1 MRRDPSLAGPPRP
14 APLRSAAAAVALSL
28 AAALSVALGLAA
40 ALGVALSRVLGVIL
54 AVVLSAPLAAQT
66 LPPVSTVVTSAAP
79 ESVAVS
85 VYRAPYRSA
94 DTPISRGE
102 PQGFALITETRTVTI
117 PAGRAVVRFEGVAG
131 NIFPETAIIEG
142 LPSGVREK
150 NLDADLLS
158 PRSLYDRALGR
169 RVMVRRTDKATG
181 KVTEEQ
187 AVIRSSADGA
197 ALVSI
202 GGGVEALK
210 CTGMNETIVYPDVPP
225 GLSAKP
231 TLSIETESDR
241 PVTAKITLAYLAG
254 GFDWQADYVVQLAPD
269 RRTAELFAW
278 VTLASS
284 DPTSF
289 RGGAAVI
296 AGRVNRDAESPTP
309 PTARPLELRCFP
321 VPPLLPYRDGR
332 PYPPPP
338 PPPPPMVMA
347 APMEAMRA
355 NKAEDIVVT
364 GSLARREDL
373 ADLKLYR
380 LSGPVTVASR
390 AQKQVGFLAKPRV
403 AVAMIY
409 ESRIYQ
415 GDVAQTQLIVR
426 AQNKA
431 VAGLGEP
438 LPAGHA
444 VVFAANGGRPILI
457 GESSTAD
464 KAVGEQVE
472 FKLGPSP
479 NVRVSTKPIPVTPRD
494 GRRNRY
500 RLTVTNANAWP
511 VQYEARINPG
521 GDSYRLENPSAR
533 LATKDG
539 QPFWPVTVPANGS
552 VSLDYTIRAV
562 Y

>member
-1 MRRDPSLAGPPRP
+1 MRRDQTPAGPARF
-14 APLRSAAAAVALSL
+14 APM
-28 AAALSVALGLAA
+28 LSVALSVVLSLGSAVAL
-40 ALGVALSRVLGVIL
+40 ALGVAAVLAVALSRVLGVIL
-54 AVVLSAPLAAQT
+54 AVVLTAPLAAQT
-66 LPPVSTVVTSAAP
+66 PTPTVVTSAAP
-79 ESVAVS
+79 DSVAVS
-85 VYRAPYRSA
+85 VYRAPGRGA
-94 DTPISRGE
+94 DQAIDREDPE
-102 PQGFALITETRTVTI
+102 GFALITETRTVTI
-117 PAGRAVVRFEGVAG
+117 PAGSAVVRFEGVAG
-131 NIFPETAIIEG
+131 NIFPETAIVEG

-169 RVMVRRTDKATG
+169 RVMVRRTNKATG

-210 CTGMNETIVYPDVPP
+210 CTGLNETILYPEVPP

-241 PVTAKITLAYLAG
+241 PVTARITLAYLAG
-254 GFDWQADYVVQLAPD
+254 GFDWQADYVVQLSPD
-269 RRTAELFAW
+269 RRSAEVFAW

-296 AGRVNRDAESPTP
+296 AGRVNRDAEDPMP

-321 VPPLLPYRDGR
+321 VPPPLSRRDRAG
-332 PYPPPP
+332 YAFAPPPP
-338 PPPPPMVMA
+338 PP
-347 APMEAMRA
+347 APTAMAMRGMVA
-355 NKAEDIVVT
+355 DEADNVVVT
-364 GSLARREDL
+364 GARAKREDL

-380 LSGPVTVASR
+380 LDGAVTVASN
-390 AQKQVGFLAKPRV
+390 AQKQVGFLAKPKV
-403 AVAMIY
+403 AVALIY
-409 ESRIYQ
+409 ESRVYQ
-415 GDVAQTQLIVR
+415 GDVSETQLLVR

-431 VAGLGEP
+431 IAGLGEA

-444 VVFAANGGRPILI
+444 VVFAANGPRPILI

-479 NVRVSTKPIPVTPRD
+479 NVIVSTKPIPVTPRD
-494 GRRNRY
+494 GRRLRY
-500 RLTVTNANAWP
+500 RLTVTNANGWP
-511 VQYEARINPG
+511 IAYEARIEPG
-521 GDSYRLENPSAR
+521 GDSYRLESPSAR
-533 LATKDG
+533 LTTKDG
-539 QPFWPVTVPANGS
+539 KPFWSVTVPANGS

>member
-1 MRRDPSLAGPPRP
+1 MRRDRTPAGPARA
-14 APLRSAAAAVALSL
+14 APL
-28 AAALSVALGLAA
+28 LSVALSVVVSLGSALAL
-40 ALGVALSRVLGVIL
+40 ALGVATVLAVALSRVVGVIL
-54 AVVLSAPLAAQT
+54 AVVLTAPLAAQT
-66 LPPVSTVVTSAAP
+66 PTPTVVTSAAP
-79 ESVAVS
+79 DSVAVS
-85 VYRAPYRSA
+85 VYRAPGRGA
-94 DTPISRGE
+94 DEAIDRTDH
-102 PQGFALITETRTVTI
+102 QGFALITETRTVTI

-131 NIFPETAIIEG
+131 NIFPETAIVEG
-142 LPSGVREK
+142 LPSRVREK

-169 RVMVRRTDKATG
+169 RVMVRRINKATG

-210 CTGMNETIVYPDVPP
+210 CTGLNETIVYPAVPP

-241 PVTAKITLAYLAG
+241 PVTATITLAYLAG

-269 RRTAELFAW
+269 RRSAELFAW

-296 AGRVNRDAESPTP
+296 AGRVNREAKGPTP
-309 PTARPLELRCFP
+309 PTARPIELRCFP
-321 VPPLLPYRDGR
+321 VPPPLEERNGQLYPAVS
-332 PYPPPP
+332 PPPP
-338 PPPPPMVMA
+338 PPP
-347 APMEAMRA
+347 APMAMMEAR
-355 NKAEDIVVT
+355 KADAQDIVVT
-364 GSLARREDL
+364 GSLAKLETL

-380 LSGPVTVASR
+380 LNGPVTVASR

-403 AVAMIY
+403 AVALIH
-409 ESRIYQ
+409 ESRVYQ
-415 GDVAQTQLIVR
+415 GDVSQTQLIVR

-431 VAGLGEP
+431 IAGLGEP
-438 LPAGHA
+438 LPAGHT
-444 VVFAANGGRPILI
+444 VVFAANGSRPILL

-472 FKLGPSP
+472 FKMGPQP
-479 NVRVSTKPIPVTPRD
+479 NIDVTTKAIPVTPRD

-500 RLTVTNANAWP
+500 RLAVSNANRWP
-511 VQYEARINPG
+511 IMYEARIDTG
-521 GDSYRLENPSAR
+521 GDGYRLENPSAR
-533 LATKDG
+533 LTTKDG
-539 QPFWPVTVPANGS
+539 KPFWSVTVPANGI

>member
-1 MRRDPSLAGPPRP
+1 MARHLALPV
-14 APLRSAAAAVALSL
+14 LALLL
-28 AAALSVALGLAA
+28 AAPSYAQDGAP
-40 ALGVALSRVLGVIL
+40 VL
-54 AVVLSAPLAAQT
+54 
-66 LPPVSTVVTSAAP
+66 VTSAAP
-79 ESVAVS
+79 DDVAVS
-85 VYRAPYRSA
+85 VYRAPGRSSDSA
-94 DTPISRGE
+94 IDRDDLE
-102 PQGFALITETRTVTI
+102 GFALITETRTISI

-131 NIFPETAIIEG
+131 NIFPETAIVEG
-142 LPSGVREK
+142 LPGGVREK

-210 CTGMNETIVYPDVPP
+210 CTGLNETIVYPQVPP

-241 PVTAKITLAYLAG
+241 PVTARIKLAYLAG

-321 VPPLLPYRDGR
+321 VPPPLPYRDGR

-338 PPPPPMVMA
+338 PPSAPP
-347 APMEAMRA
+347 APVAMRGMI
-355 NKAEDIVVT
+355 AEEAQDVVVT
-364 GSLARREDL
+364 GSRAKREDL

-380 LSGPVTVASR
+380 LPGPVTVASR
-390 AQKQVGFLAKPRV
+390 AQKQVGFLSKSRV
-403 AVAMIY
+403 GVALIY

-415 GDVAQTQLIVR
+415 GELSQTQLIVR

-444 VVFAANGGRPILI
+444 VVFAANGTRPILI
-457 GESSTAD
+457 GEGATDD

-472 FKLGPSP
+472 FKLGQTP
-479 NVRVSTKPIPVTPRD
+479 NVVARIEPVPVTPRD
-494 GRRNRY
+494 GRRDRY
-500 RLTVTNANAWP
+500 RLTVSNANPWP
-511 VQYEARINPG
+511 VVYEARLYPG
-521 GDSYRLENPSAR
+521 GDDYRLENPSAR
-533 LATKDG
+533 LTTKDG
-539 QPFWPVTVPANGS
+539 QPFWTTTVPANGR
-552 VSLDYTIRAV
+552 VTLDYTIRSLR
-562 Y
+562 

>member
-1 MRRDPSLAGPPRP
+1 MARHLALPV
-14 APLRSAAAAVALSL
+14 LALLL
-28 AAALSVALGLAA
+28 AAPSYAQDAA
-40 ALGVALSRVLGVIL
+40 PVL
-54 AVVLSAPLAAQT
+54 
-66 LPPVSTVVTSAAP
+66 VTSAAP
-79 ESVAVS
+79 DDVAVS
-85 VYRAPYRSA
+85 VYRAPGRSSDSA
-94 DTPISRGE
+94 IDRDDPE
-102 PQGFALITETRTVTI
+102 GFALITETRTVTI

-131 NIFPETAIIEG
+131 NIFPETAIVEG
-142 LPSGVREK
+142 LPGGVREK

-187 AVIRSSADGA
+187 AVIRSAADGA

-210 CTGMNETIVYPDVPP
+210 CTGLNETIVYPEVPP

-231 TLSIETESDR
+231 TLSIETEGDR
-241 PVTAKITLAYLAG
+241 PVTARIKLAYLAG

-321 VPPLLPYRDGR
+321 VPPPPGTRRRVGYAFA
-332 PYPPPP
+332 PPPP
-338 PPPPPMVMA
+338 PPPP
-347 APMEAMRA
+347 APMAMRA
-355 NKAEDIVVT
+355 EAEDVVVT
-364 GSLARREDL
+364 GARAKREDL

-380 LSGPVTVASR
+380 LPGPVTVASQ
-390 AQKQVGFLAKPRV
+390 AQKQVGFLSKPRV

-415 GDVAQTQLIVR
+415 GELSQTQLIVR
-426 AQNKA
+426 AQNKT

-444 VVFAANGGRPILI
+444 IVFAANGARPILI
-457 GESSTAD
+457 GESATDD

-472 FKLGPSP
+472 FKLGAPP
-479 NVRVSTKPIPVTPRD
+479 NVGVTIEPVPVTPRD

-500 RLTVTNANAWP
+500 RLMVSNANPWP
-511 VQYEARINPG
+511 VTYEARIDPG
-521 GDSYRLENPSAR
+521 GDDYRLENPNAR
-533 LATKDG
+533 LTTKDG
-539 QPFWPVTVPANGS
+539 RPFWAVTVPANGS

>member
-1 MRRDPSLAGPPRP
+1 MRRDPNPAGPARA
-14 APLRSAAAAVALSL
+14 APLLS
-28 AAALSVALGLAA
+28 AALSVAVSLGSAAALALGLAA
-40 ALGVALSRVLGVIL
+40 VLAVALSRVLGVIL
-54 AVVLSAPLAAQT
+54 AVVLSAPLAAQA
-66 LPPVSTVVTSAAP
+66 PAPTVVTSVAP
-79 ESVAVS
+79 DNVAVS

-94 DTPISRGE
+94 ETPINRGE

-131 NIFPETAIIEG
+131 NIFPETAIVEG
-142 LPSGVREK
+142 LPRGVREK

-169 RVMVRRTDKATG
+169 RVMVRRTNKATG

-210 CTGMNETIVYPDVPP
+210 CTGLNETIVYPEVPP

-241 PVTAKITLAYLAG
+241 PVTATITLAYLAG
-254 GFDWQADYVVQLAPD
+254 GFDWQADYVVQLSPD
-269 RRTAELFAW
+269 RRSAELFAW

-296 AGRVNRDAESPTP
+296 AGRVNRDADTPTP
-309 PTARPLELRCFP
+309 PTARPLALRCFP
-321 VPPLLPYRDGR
+321 VPPPLPYRDGR

-338 PPPPPMVMA
+338 PPPPAP
-347 APMEAMRA
+347 APMAMAMRSMA
-355 NKAEDIVVT
+355 EDKAENIVVT
-364 GSLARREDL
+364 GARAKREDL

-380 LSGPVTVASR
+380 LDGPVTVASW
-390 AQKQVGFLAKPRV
+390 AQKQVGFLAKPKV
-403 AVAMIY
+403 AVTMIY
-409 ESRIYQ
+409 ESRVYQ
-415 GDVAQTQLIVR
+415 GDVSQTQLIVR

-444 VVFAANGGRPILI
+444 VVFAANGPRPILI

-472 FKLGPSP
+472 FKLGASP
-479 NVRVSTKPIPVTPRD
+479 NVNVSTKPVPVTPRD

-500 RLTVTNANAWP
+500 RLTVTNANGWP
-511 VQYEARINPG
+511 VQYEARIEPG
-521 GDSYRLENPSAR
+521 GDSYRLEMPSAR
-533 LATKDG
+533 LTTKDG
-539 QPFWPVTVPANGS
+539 KPFWAVTVPANGS
-552 VSLDYTIRAV
+552 ASLDYTIRAV

>member
-1 MRRDPSLAGPPRP
+1 MSVVLSLG
-14 APLRSAAAAVALSL
+14 SALALALGVAAVL
-28 AAALSVALGLAA
+28 A
-40 ALGVALSRVLGVIL
+40 VALSRVLGVIL
-54 AVVLSAPLAAQT
+54 AVVLTAPLAAQT
-66 LPPVSTVVTSAAP
+66 PTPTVVTSAAP
-79 ESVAVS
+79 DSVAVS
-85 VYRAPYRSA
+85 VYRAPG
-94 DTPISRGE
+94 RGAGQAIDRGD
-102 PQGFALITETRTVTI
+102 PRGFALITETRTVTI

-131 NIFPETAIIEG
+131 NIFPETAIVEG
-142 LPSGVREK
+142 LPTGVREK

-169 RVMVRRTDKATG
+169 RVIVRRTNKATG

-210 CTGMNETIVYPDVPP
+210 CTGLNETIVYPEVPP

-241 PVTAKITLAYLAG
+241 PVTATITLAYLAG
-254 GFDWQADYVVQLAPD
+254 GFDWQADYVVQLSPD
-269 RRTAELFAW
+269 RRSAELFAW

-296 AGRVNRDAESPTP
+296 AGRVNRDAEDPMP
-309 PTARPLELRCFP
+309 PTARPLALRCFP
-321 VPPLLPYRDGR
+321 VPPSLEERGVEAYPSA
-332 PYPPPP
+332 PPPP
-338 PPPPPMVMA
+338 PPAPEPMMA
-347 APMEAMRA
+347 MAMRKEA
-355 NKAEDIVVT
+355 QDVVVT
-364 GSLARREDL
+364 GSLAKREDL

-380 LSGPVTVASR
+380 LNGPVTVASN
-390 AQKQVGFLAKPRV
+390 AQKQVGFLAKPKV
-403 AVAMIY
+403 AVALIY
-409 ESRIYQ
+409 ESRVYQ
-415 GDVAQTQLIVR
+415 GDVSETQLLVR

-431 VAGLGEP
+431 IAGLGEA

-444 VVFAANGGRPILI
+444 VVFAANGPRPILI

-479 NVRVSTKPIPVTPRD
+479 NVNVATKPIPVTPRD
-494 GRRNRY
+494 GRRLRY
-500 RLTVTNANAWP
+500 RLTVTNANGWP
-511 VQYEARINPG
+511 IAYEARIEPG
-521 GDSYRLENPSAR
+521 GDSYLLESPSAR
-533 LATKDG
+533 LTTKDG
-539 QPFWPVTVPANGS
+539 KPFWSVTVPANGS

>member
-1 MRRDPSLAGPPRP
+1 MSVVVSLG
-14 APLRSAAAAVALSL
+14 SAVAL
-28 AAALSVALGLAA
+28 ALGLAA
-40 ALGVALSRVLGVIL
+40 VLAVALSRVLGVIL
-54 AVVLSAPLAAQT
+54 AVVLTAPLAAQAPT
-66 LPPVSTVVTSAAP
+66 PAVITSAAP
-79 ESVAVS
+79 DSVAVS
-85 VYRAPYRSA
+85 VYRAPGRGA
-94 DTPISRGE
+94 DQAIDRGN
-102 PQGFALITETRTVTI
+102 PQGFALITEKRTVTI

-131 NIFPETAIIEG
+131 NIFPETAIVEG

-169 RVMVRRTDKATG
+169 RVMVRRTNKATG

-197 ALVSI
+197 ALVTI

-210 CTGMNETIVYPDVPP
+210 CTGLNETIVYPAVPP

-231 TLSIETESDR
+231 TLSIETDSDR
-241 PVTAKITLAYLAG
+241 PVTATITLAYLAG

-269 RRTAELFAW
+269 RRSAELFAW

-296 AGRVNRDAESPTP
+296 AGRVNRDAETPTP
-309 PTARPLELRCFP
+309 PTARALDLRCFP
-321 VPPLLPYRDGR
+321 VPPPLGGR
-332 PYPPPP
+332 VRSDYAFAPPPP
-338 PPPPPMVMA
+338 P
-347 APMEAMRA
+347 APMAMLVRGMVADEAQSV
-355 NKAEDIVVT
+355 VVT
-364 GSLARREDL
+364 GARAKREDI

-380 LSGPVTVASR
+380 LNGPVTVASN
-390 AQKQVGFLAKPRV
+390 AQKQVGFLAKPKV
-403 AVAMIY
+403 AVALIY
-409 ESRIYQ
+409 ESRVYQ
-415 GDVAQTQLIVR
+415 GDVSQTQLIVR
-426 AQNKA
+426 AQNKP

-444 VVFAANGGRPILI
+444 VVFAANGPRPILI

-479 NVRVSTKPIPVTPRD
+479 NIGVSTKAIPVTPRD

-500 RLTVTNANAWP
+500 RLTVTNANGWP
-511 VQYEARINPG
+511 VAYEARIEPG
-521 GDSYRLENPSAR
+521 GDSYSLESPSAR
-533 LATKDG
+533 LGTKDG
-539 QPFWPVTVPANGS
+539 KPFWAITVPANGS
-552 VSLDYTIRAV
+552 VSLDYTIRDAS
-562 Y
+562 

>member
-1 MRRDPSLAGPPRP
+1 MSRHLILAG
-14 APLRSAAAAVALSL
+14 LALLL
-28 AAALSVALGLAA
+28 AAPAHAQEATP
-40 ALGVALSRVLGVIL
+40 VL
-54 AVVLSAPLAAQT
+54 
-66 LPPVSTVVTSAAP
+66 VTSTAP
-79 ESVAVS
+79 DSVAVS
-85 VYRAPYRSA
+85 VYRAPGRGA
-94 DTPISRGE
+94 DQAIERGD
-102 PQGFALITETRTVTI
+102 PQGFALITETRTVAI

-131 NIFPETAIIEG
+131 NIFPETAIVEG
-142 LPSGVREK
+142 LPRGVREK

-169 RVMVRRTDKATG
+169 RVMVRRTNKATG

-210 CTGMNETIVYPDVPP
+210 CTGLNETIIYPEVPP

-241 PVTAKITLAYLAG
+241 PVTATITLAYLAG

-269 RRTAELFAW
+269 RRSAELFAW

-296 AGRVNRDAESPTP
+296 AGRVNREAEAPTP

-321 VPPLLPYRDGR
+321 VPPPLPYRDGQ
-332 PYPPPP
+332 PYPSP
-338 PPPPPMVMA
+338 PPPPPMAMA
-347 APMEAMRA
+347 APMETLAVRRA
-355 NKAEDIVVT
+355 EAQDIVVT
-364 GSLARREDL
+364 GSMAKREDL

-380 LSGPVTVASR
+380 LNGPVTVASR

-403 AVAMIY
+403 AVSLIY
-409 ESRIYQ
+409 ESRLYQ
-415 GDVAQTQLIVR
+415 GAVSQTQLILR

-431 VAGLGEP
+431 TSGLGEP

-444 VVFAANGGRPILI
+444 VVFAANADRPILL
-457 GESSTAD
+457 GEGSTAD

-472 FKLGPSP
+472 LKLGAPP
-479 NVRVSTKPIPVTPRD
+479 NVKAAIEEIDVEPYDPKRD
-494 GRRNRY
+494 RY

-511 VQYEARINPG
+511 IAYEARIDPG
-521 GDSYRLENPSAR
+521 NVDHRLERPSAR
-533 LATKDG
+533 LGVKDG
-539 QPFWPVTVPANGS
+539 NPFWSVTVPANGT
-552 VSLDYTIRAV
+552 VTLDYTIRALR
-562 Y
+562 